1 MDGGDEVNVSVR
13 NAIIVLLKG
22 SKIRRSVKT
31 FNCLNLIS
39 EKTAGCVSIEGFA
52 TKRQGNRRLV
62 HVVCHFLRHVFPIN
76 NILRINFDKEV
87 SE

>member
-1 MDGGDEVNVSVR
+1 MDGGDGVNVSVR
-13 NAIIVLLKG
+13 NTIIVLLKG

-31 FNCLNLIS
+31 FNCLNLIP
-39 EKTAGCVSIEGFA
+39 EKTAACVFMEGFA
-52 TKRQGNRRLV
+52 TKRQGNRRV
-62 HVVCHFLRHVFPIN
+62 VRVVCHFLRLVFPIN